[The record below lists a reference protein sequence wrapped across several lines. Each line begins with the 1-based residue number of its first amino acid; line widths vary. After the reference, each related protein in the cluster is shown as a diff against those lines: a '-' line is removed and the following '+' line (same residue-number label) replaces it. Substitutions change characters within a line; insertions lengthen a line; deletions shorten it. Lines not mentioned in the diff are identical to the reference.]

1 MNRRRFVAC
10 ALVIWCAGLAFGAE
24 GDPLTPAEARKKVG
38 QKITVRMAVRAAKDR
53 LEKRGEIYLDS
64 EPDFRDKKNFA
75 VVITRAGAASLKA
88 AGIDSPAEH
97 FKGKTVLATGTVKEV
112 DKVPRIEID
121 DARQVRIASEDAKRC
136 PTPLP

>member
-1 MNRRRFVAC
+1 MRSCRMLAIPVVILGAS
-10 ALVIWCAGLAFGAE
+10 LVFAAE
-24 GDPLTPAEARKKVG
+24 DKPLTPVEARKAVG
-38 QKITVRMAVRAAKDR
+38 KKITVEMTVQAAKDR

-64 EPDFRDKKNFA
+64 EEDFRDEKNFA
-75 VVITRAGAASLKA
+75 VVITRAGAASLKGT
-88 AGIDSPAEH
+88 GIDSPAEH

-121 DARQVRIASEDAKRC
+121 DARQVRITTEDAKRC